1 MPRADAP
8 ADPSPTDIAALR
20 ELAAQL
26 AHDAGAIAFEGRRR
40 DEAVDLGSI
49 TKSSRTDIV
58 TRFDRAAEA
67 SIVERLRRERPRD
80 AIVGEEGTDHPGTSG
95 YAWYI
100 DPIDGTTNFVYDLP
114 SWCCSVGVAHHDRMV
129 AGAVFVPALGELYT
143 AGAGQGATLDGRR
156 LAVRDEVELGRALV
170 ATGFSYDARRRRA
183 QAAVVAS
190 LIGDVR
196 DIRRSGSAAV
206 DLCMLAAGRVDVYY
220 EAGLNSW
227 DMAAGELIAREAGA
241 VTSDF
246 GGGPARPAEMLAAVP
261 ALHAAFVALLNRA

>member
-1 MPRADAP
+1 MHRADDP
-8 ADPSPTDIAALR
+8 ADPSAEEIAGLR
-20 ELAAQL
+20 SLAAELAR
-26 AHDAGAIAFEGRRR
+26 DAGSIAFAGRRG
-40 DEAVDLGSI
+40 DEAVDLASS
-49 TKSSRTDIV
+49 TKSSQTDIV

-67 SIVERLRRERPRD
+67 AIVERLRGERPDD
-80 AIVGEEGTDHPGTSG
+80 AIVGEEGTNRPGTSG
-95 YAWYI
+95 FAWYI

-114 SWCCSVGVAHHDRMV
+114 AWCCSVGVAHHDRMV
-129 AGAVFVPALGELYT
+129 AGAVYVPALGELYT
-143 AGAGQGATLDGRR
+143 AAAGQGATLDGRP
-156 LAVRDEVELGRALV
+156 LTVRDESDLGRALV
-170 ATGFSYDARRRRA
+170 ATGFSYDARRRRE

-220 EAGLNSW
+220 EAGLHSW

-261 ALHAAFVALLNRA
+261 ALHAGFLALLAGA